1 MNTCFLMLSFF
12 CFIMHSHKVS
22 SNSIERIIGGVDATI
37 QSAPYQLQMRI
48 INNDNQYICS
58 ASIINIHLAV
68 TAAHCIM
75 AVKDPL
81 KEIIIKSGCSF
92 LYDKCNVHNIISFV
106 IHENYNSII
115 NDYDIAVI
123 EVSPIFTYNHF
134 TKAVDLALDK
144 NVYTERG
151 KVCGWGYYLK
161 NNYDDDINPVLA
173 NTLQCI
179 QIPKISKRQCS
190 EYYKYRFTITRRML
204 CYGFQNGQKDSCNG
218 DSGAGLVNEDNV
230 LLGITS
236 WGDGCGEI
244 NSPGVYTDAIF
255 LAPWINNIIKITK
268 DALLCHYMNIIL
280 DYNMYHPSSR

>member
-1 MNTCFLMLSFF
+1 
-12 CFIMHSHKVS
+12 
-22 SNSIERIIGGVDATI
+22 
-37 QSAPYQLQMRI
+37 
-48 INNDNQYICS
+48 
-58 ASIINIHLAV
+58 
-68 TAAHCIM
+68 
-75 AVKDPL
+75 KDPL

-92 LYDKCNVHNIISFV
+92 LYDKCNVHNIINFV

-255 LAPWINNIIKITK
+255 LVYVGSVGKLLVYMHIELQHWQWVQNTQLSSSGPIDKNLMDLNLRNEQIKQ
-268 DALLCHYMNIIL
+268 
-280 DYNMYHPSSR
+280 